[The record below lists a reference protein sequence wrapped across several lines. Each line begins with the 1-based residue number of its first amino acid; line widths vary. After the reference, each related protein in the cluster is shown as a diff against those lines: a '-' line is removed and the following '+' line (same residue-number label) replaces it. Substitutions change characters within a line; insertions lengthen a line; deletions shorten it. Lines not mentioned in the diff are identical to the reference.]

1 MFEQYLGIFIPA
13 LFAHLLTDFA
23 FQTDASIRSKGKL
36 PGLILHGLTAGILTY
51 IFMGVVPGWEFP
63 LGVGLTHITLDAWKL
78 KTEKGTRLRR
88 FILDQVGHILIL
100 ALFSWGSLIGY
111 GGQAS
116 LWTRLWGW
124 PYLLIL
130 AVGAGAILTIYVV
143 SFLVELTFEALG
155 LDKRHEP
162 VSADQSS
169 EILKEEVG
177 MSEGGRVIGYLERS
191 LILLFILAGYP
202 AGIGFLIAAKSIF
215 RFGELTESGPRWQA
229 EYIII
234 GTLTSILFGALFAYL
249 TAWSVGIII
258 P

>member
-1 MFEQYLGIFIPA
+1 MLKAFLGIFIPA
-13 LFAHLLTDFA
+13 LFAHLLTDFV
-23 FQTDASIRSKGKL
+23 FQTDSSVRSKGKL
-36 PGLILHGLTAGILTY
+36 PGLILHGSIAGVLTY
-51 IFMGVVPGWEFP
+51 IFVGNFQGWILP
-63 LGVGLTHITLDAWKL
+63 LGVGLTHILLDAWKL
-78 KTEKGTRLRR
+78 NAKKGTRLRK
-88 FILDQVGHILIL
+88 FVLDQLGHGLTL
-100 ALFSWGSLIGY
+100 GLFSWASLTHYHPLSG
-111 GGQAS
+111 

-124 PYLLIL
+124 PYLLVL
-130 AVGAGAILTIYVV
+130 ALSSGAILSIYVV

-155 LDKRHEP
+155 LEKRQDP
-162 VSADQSS
+162 SSAEERSS
-169 EILKEEVG
+169 VVKEDVG

-249 TAWSVGIII
+249 TVWTARLII